1 MENEKREK
9 SQAIA
14 DIGSDA
20 NNGNRQALY
29 QRNFGRLLDSCLES
43 GQLFIE
49 DAERLVAGLATQ
61 LEAFP
66 GDTDQEFIEWVS
78 AILTPAIH
86 RLRQFYDMKANY
98 STIVYSAI
106 WRALGNTLEPSK
118 FDDYPETVR
127 ELSNEIWLYIF
138 LNLDKFTNRGSAKL
152 STRLFAFASRH
163 TRDWRKAQQIRFAC
177 INRRLAAGK
186 GWVAETLSDVEIAE
200 LRAIQQQQASA

>member
-9 SQAIA
+9 SQPKA
-14 DIGSDA
+14 DIGGDA
-20 NNGNRQALY
+20 NNGNRQIY
-29 QRNFGRLLDSCLES
+29 TRNFGRLLESCVES
-43 GQLFIE
+43 QQLFIE
-49 DAERLVAGLATQ
+49 DAERLVTGLASH

-66 GDTDQEFIEWVS
+66 GDTDQEFVEWAS
-78 AILTPAIH
+78 TILTPAIQ
-86 RLRQFYDMKANY
+86 RLRLFYDLNKQY
-98 STIVYSAI
+98 SKIVYSSI

-138 LNLDKFTNRGSAKL
+138 QNLDKFTNRGSAKL
-152 STRLFAFASRH
+152 STRLFAFAGRH
-163 TRDWRKAQQIRFAC
+163 TRDWCKAQQIRFAC

-200 LRAIQQQQASA
+200 MRAIERQTLA